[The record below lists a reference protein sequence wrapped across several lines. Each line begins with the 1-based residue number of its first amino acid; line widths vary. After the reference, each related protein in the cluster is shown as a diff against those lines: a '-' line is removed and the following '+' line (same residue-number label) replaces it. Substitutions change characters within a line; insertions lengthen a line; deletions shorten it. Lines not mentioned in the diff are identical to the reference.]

1 MLAIGRGDPT
11 PLQPPRLHL
20 DIVERQLLSVN
31 VKAAYDR
38 HGTSSSS
45 VTIDVQRTR
54 EQPSPRASELRRPP
68 KAQRVKTRR
77 PGPASPAATSGADA
91 CHLSCRNPGSK
102 EGRAFKADRAP
113 SGTGAADSG
122 AARASGADAQAM
134 ASAEPWALDCP

>member
-45 VTIDVQRTR
+45 VTMNVQRTR
-54 EQPSPRASELRRPP
+54 GRPSPRASELRRPP

-91 CHLSCRNPGSK
+91 CHLFCRA
-102 EGRAFKADRAP
+102 ERALRQPDLVPLCVKSAVSSPLRVRRRLSPSRSFVRWGAP
-113 SGTGAADSG
+113 
-122 AARASGADAQAM
+122 
-134 ASAEPWALDCP
+134 P

>member
-1 MLAIGRGDPT
+1 MLAISRGDPT

-91 CHLSCRNPGSK
+91 CHLFCRGVGVHNRWAM
-102 EGRAFKADRAP
+102 RA
-113 SGTGAADSG
+113 
-122 AARASGADAQAM
+122 AS
-134 ASAEPWALDCP
+134 SRS